1 MGFHDLRPCRPAAF
15 SRLFRRL
22 LPGAL
27 LFGVPLLGA
36 LAEPAVLLAKEA
48 AKEAA
53 PAAGGADDLLIVD
66 CLLPQKVR
74 RLGRNNSYLAP
85 RQPIRTTGA
94 DCRVRGGEYTEPDQ
108 ANYQTSLKV
117 WLPQA
122 EAGDAEAMY
131 YAGQIY
137 EKGLGIAPDYK
148 NAAAWY
154 RQAADK
160 GYGPAAVALGALY
173 EQGQGVAK
181 DDLEALNWYR
191 KAAGLA
197 QDLVVLEAG
206 EYEALQKAKAE
217 LEQKTGELDKLKKEI
232 EELHRQIGGLEKS
245 SAEGQERQA
254 TLQSLAAR
262 LEGELAAKQ
271 RELAAGRGRLAE
283 LERSQAASQAS
294 AAVLPAAI
302 AAGGGVA
309 KATFKEIPF
318 GQFHAL
324 VIGNG
329 AYAQLPALAGAE
341 GEAREVAQLLEKKY
355 GFKVRL
361 LVNATRVDILE
372 ALNDYREKLTQ
383 KDNFLVYYAGH
394 GQRDAA
400 GATAYWQ
407 PVDADPARPTRWIN
421 SGVLTEHLDL
431 IAANHVFVV
440 ANSVFAG
447 LRTRS
452 SVARLPQGMTD
463 EQRYYHIKLLMDK
476 RARLVLSS
484 GAGAGGG
491 DAAAEAGFAGAF
503 LDALRQNDGVLEASA
518 LYQKVNDQ
526 LYQEH
531 QDSSSMEFAAMKWA
545 RNDLAEFFFVP
556 AALR

>member
-1 MGFHDLRPCRPAAF
+1 MAFHDLRPSLSQCRP
-15 SRLFRRL
+15 RGRRRPL
-22 LPGAL
+22 WGLAL
-27 LFGVPLLGA
+27 LA
-36 LAEPAVLLAKEA
+36 CAVT
-48 AKEAA
+48 A
-53 PAAGGADDLLIVD
+53 PAALVAAPPAPAASAAVTDGDLLIVD

-74 RLGRNNSYLAP
+74 RLGRNNTYLAP
-85 RQPIRTTGA
+85 RQPIRTTAA

-108 ANYQTSLKV
+108 ANYATSLKV
-117 WLPQA
+117 WMPQA
-122 EAGDAEAMY
+122 EAGDTEAMFY
-131 YAGQIY
+131 VGQIY
-137 EKGLGIAPDYK
+137 EKGLGVAPDYV

-154 RQAADK
+154 RKAAEK
-160 GYGPAAVALGALY
+160 GYGPAAVDLGSLY
-173 EQGQGVAK
+173 EQGLGVAK
-181 DDLEALNWYR
+181 DEVEALNWYR

-217 LEQKTGELDKLKKEI
+217 LDAKSGELDKLKREI
-232 EELHRQIGGLEKS
+232 EELNRQIGGLEKT
-245 SAEGQERQA
+245 SAEGRDRQA
-254 TLQSLAAR
+254 TLQSLVAR
-262 LEGELAAKQ
+262 LEGELAGKEK
-271 RELAAGRGRLAE
+271 ELASGRTRVAE
-283 LERSQAASQAS
+283 LERRQQT
-294 AAVLPAAI
+294 I
-302 AAGGGVA
+302 AAAAPASPVAAVA
-309 KATFKEIPF
+309 KATLKEIPF

-329 AYAQLPALAGAE
+329 AYTQMPALAGAE
-341 GEAREVAQLLEKKY
+341 AEAREVAQLLEKKY

-361 LVNATRVDILE
+361 LTNATRVDILE

-452 SVARLPQGMTD
+452 AVARLPQGMTD
-463 EQRYYHIKLLMDK
+463 EERYYHIKLLMDK

-484 GAGAGGG
+484 GAGGGAATAAG
-491 DAAAEAGFAGAF
+491 DEAKDEAGFADAF

-518 LYQKVNDQ
+518 LYRKVNDR
-526 LYQEH
+526 LFEEH

-545 RNDLAEFFFVP
+545 RNDVAEFFFVP
-556 AALR
+556 SSLR